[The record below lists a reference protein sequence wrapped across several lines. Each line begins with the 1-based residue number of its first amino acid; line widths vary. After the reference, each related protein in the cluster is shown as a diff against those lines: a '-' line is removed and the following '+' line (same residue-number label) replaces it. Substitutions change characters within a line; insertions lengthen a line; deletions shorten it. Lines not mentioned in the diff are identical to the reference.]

1 MWGSGHRSATSWAGR
16 WRAGRFLMTVARL
29 RPDVSL
35 VGAQVEMDVITRRLA
50 AEYPDDNTGWGVR
63 VVSVHE
69 TVVGDVR
76 PALLALLGAVS
87 FVLLIACGNVA
98 NLLLARATSR
108 ERESAIRAAIGA
120 GRGRLIRQFLTESLL
135 LSAIG
140 GALGVLLAWWGVRAL
155 VALQPAD
162 MPRLDQVGVDVMVC
176 AFTVGVS
183 LLTTVVFGLL
193 PALQGA
199 RVSPSQS
206 LHAGG
211 RTMAG
216 DGRRRHRLRGV
227 LVVAEVA
234 LALMLLIGGGLMV
247 RSFTRLLA
255 VDPGFDP
262 SNVLSMSVF
271 LGPPTYRAVSDQKAY
286 VTRALKRLERLPG
299 VEAAAAVTQVPM
311 VDSSSNVSFQIEGR
325 PVPLGDAPGTA
336 YRAVSERYFD
346 AMGIPI
352 RRGRHVRATDVA
364 DARLVIVINETMARR
379 FWGDDDPVGQRIRWA
394 REDND
399 QGWLTIVGVAGNVKS
414 GGLDAEER
422 PAVYAPFRQREFPWL
437 RWTSFVVRSG
447 PDDLFASDQGW
458 LTIVGV
464 AGNVKSG
471 GLDAEERPAV
481 YAPFRNCSPSIPPSR
496 STG

>member
-183 LLTTVVFGLL
+183 LLDDGSVR
-193 PALQGA
+193 AAA
-199 RVSPSQS
+199 RP
-206 LHAGG
+206 AGG
-211 RTMAG
+211 ASVAESVAARG
-216 DGRRRHRLRGV
+216 WSHDGRRRPSPASPPGSTRG
-227 LVVAEVA
+227 
-234 LALMLLIGGGLMV
+234 GRSRTGL
-247 RSFTRLLA
+247 
-255 VDPGFDP
+255 
-262 SNVLSMSVF
+262 
-271 LGPPTYRAVSDQKAY
+271 
-286 VTRALKRLERLPG
+286 
-299 VEAAAAVTQVPM
+299 
-311 VDSSSNVSFQIEGR
+311 
-325 PVPLGDAPGTA
+325 
-336 YRAVSERYFD
+336 
-346 AMGIPI
+346 
-352 RRGRHVRATDVA
+352 
-364 DARLVIVINETMARR
+364 
-379 FWGDDDPVGQRIRWA
+379 
-394 REDND
+394 
-399 QGWLTIVGVAGNVKS
+399 
-414 GGLDAEER
+414 
-422 PAVYAPFRQREFPWL
+422 
-437 RWTSFVVRSG
+437 
-447 PDDLFASDQGW
+447 
-458 LTIVGV
+458 
-464 AGNVKSG
+464 
-471 GLDAEERPAV
+471 
-481 YAPFRNCSPSIPPSR
+481 
-496 STG
+496 